1 MSNEDKAAFARA
13 ADKSC
18 AEPSKIMGDNYAQIL
33 KTAQEK
39 GVPLRELTPEEV
51 AA

>member
-1 MSNEDKAAFARA
+1 
-13 ADKSC
+13 
-18 AEPSKIMGDNYAQIL
+18 MGDNYAQIL